1 MKKNKNLILSIVFF
15 SLFVV
20 FMILVAVVDRQAIGP
35 NNSIVGFA
43 ALNKWFADLVGVH
56 MFLYTITDWASILP
70 TATALVFAVIGAIQL
85 IKRKKLTKVD
95 SSILILA
102 GFYFVDLIIY
112 LFFNK
117 VVINYRPVLIDGFLE
132 PSFPSSTT
140 LLSLTFMMFSIYQTD
155 RLIKNKPARI
165 SVKVASIA
173 LMLFLVVG
181 RVIAGV
187 HWITDIIAS
196 LFLSLGLI
204 FLYYYLCEI
213 CAAKATQKAIE
224 NEELNKNNKEELFDK
239 KSAETTENKSQKS
252 AK

>member
-43 ALNKWFADLVGVH
+43 TLNKWFANLVGVH

-117 VVINYRPVLIDGFLE
+117 VVINYRPVLIDGLLE

-165 SVKVASIA
+165 LVKVASIA

-213 CAAKATQKAIE
+213 CAAKATQKDIE
-224 NEELNKNNKEELFDK
+224 TEELNKKNEEECFDE